1 MNKGICFA
9 GGGIKCVSHVGVI
22 KAFEEENIKFDYI
35 SGTSSGSIIAV
46 LYALGYT
53 SKEMYELIRKYSKEI
68 NYVEYQKI
76 IKLFFDIIILKKI
89 KIDGLNSG
97 KKLEKI
103 IQKICSEKNVKKF
116 TDINKKILIP
126 SVDLCDGK
134 VYIFNSL
141 KNEDNKKRNYIDTIV
156 YDNNIEIWKAVRASC
171 SYPGIFCP
179 CKYKNTKLVDGG
191 IRENVPWRE
200 LKNSGADEVLCITF
214 SDRIKKSCNKNIFS
228 VISDS
233 IEILCH
239 ELSIYELQGVENR
252 INIEVQNVEL
262 LDNKK
267 IDYLYEKGYL
277 SAKKYLKEYKRRN
290 NVINE

>member
-1 MNKGICFA
+1 M
-9 GGGIKCVSHVGVI
+9 
-22 KAFEEENIKFDYI
+22 
-35 SGTSSGSIIAV
+35 
-46 LYALGYT
+46 
-53 SKEMYELIRKYSKEI
+53 
-68 NYVEYQKI
+68 
-76 IKLFFDIIILKKI
+76 
-89 KIDGLNSG
+89 
-97 KKLEKI
+97 
-103 IQKICSEKNVKKF
+103 
-116 TDINKKILIP
+116 
-126 SVDLCDGK
+126 
-134 VYIFNSL
+134 
-141 KNEDNKKRNYIDTIV
+141 

-179 CKYKNTKLVDGG
+179 YKYKDTKLVDGG